1 MSKTKEQLRREKE
14 NARRR
19 ERRAEQRVQSAQKVR
34 YAKTEEPAKLY
45 TEDDV
50 KVLLKK
56 LIEAREKNPE
66 IKIKPTRE
74 ELKREKKKALLL
86 AQLKDLEEPD
96 EPQQKTHLK
105 GKPLQFASSSPPD
118 KKEEPVEPKP
128 EQQPDKG
135 SMKVKRKKWRLRL
148 RKKTLP
154 LYVEAPELIVEQLE
168 PDYTTSY
175 SKDAEIDLKKVQR
188 NPELYIEINMVRKS
202 RLVDAFYIF
211 AEKKTFLYKKK
222 EYNIKEDGIYLLPKK
237 KGSYFMPTSFY
248 REGKNDPVSFKQL
261 NKGITGKALSLLYS
275 ENLYAN
281 LLFDNDEQKYNFFI
295 VILLIGILVCWG
307 VMYWMLFI
315 RHGAT
320 PPPDG
325 GVAPPISMIVPW
337 RMWI

>member
-1 MSKTKEQLRREKE
+1 MTKTKEQLRREKE

-19 ERRAEQRVQSAQKVR
+19 ERRAEQQKE
-34 YAKTEEPAKLY
+34 KTHEPEKLY

-56 LIEAREKNPE
+56 LIEAREKNPD
-66 IKIKPTRE
+66 IRIKPTRE
-74 ELKREKKKALLL
+74 ELERAEKEKKKAALL
-86 AQLKDLEEPD
+86 AQLKDLD
-96 EPQQKTHLK
+96 APQTHLK
-105 GKPLQFASSSPPD
+105 GKPFKFKSSSPPAE
-118 KKEEPVEPKP
+118 KEEPVEPKP

-135 SMKVKRKKWRLRL
+135 SLKVEKRGRFHW

-175 SKDAEIDLKKVQR
+175 SQDAEIDLKKVQK

-211 AEKKTFLYKKK
+211 AEKKTFFYKKK
-222 EYNIKEDGIYLLPKK
+222 EYSIKEDGIYLLPKK

-307 VMYWMLFI
+307 IMYWMLFL
-315 RHGAT
+315 RTGKT
-320 PPPDG
+320 PVDG
-325 GVAPPISMIVPW
+325 GVAPPISLILPW